1 MKKILLLLSAL
12 ALFGPTALA
21 ATAATPPVGGMVLE
35 ESIAPLPPFDL
46 NTVNREELTSIRG
59 IGPALAQRILDYRE
73 RIGTFTSIDDL
84 LEIRGIGVNNILR
97 FKEYLILSPPP
108 SPVATHSPETAP

>member
-12 ALFGPTALA
+12 ALLGPMTLA
-21 ATAATPPVGGMVLE
+21 ATAAVPPGDGRVLE
-35 ESIAPLPPFDL
+35 ESTAPLPPFDL

-73 RIGTFTSIDDL
+73 RIGVFTSIDDL
-84 LEIRGIGVNNILR
+84 LEIRGIGVNNIIR
-97 FKEYLILSPPP
+97 FKEYLTLSPPP
-108 SPVATHSPETAP
+108 PPVATHSPKSAP

>member
-12 ALFGPTALA
+12 ALFGPAFA

-35 ESIAPLPPFDL
+35 ESIAPPPPFDL
-46 NTVNREELTSIRG
+46 NTVSREELTSIRG
-59 IGPALAQRILDYRE
+59 IGPALAQRILEYRE

-84 LEIRGIGVNNILR
+84 LEIRGIGVKNILR
-97 FKEYLILSPPP
+97 FKEYLTLSPPP
-108 SPVATHSPETAP
+108 SPVATHSPESAP